1 MAEAKSDDPEPVA
14 DLHPVAVDRQP
25 LPRERV
31 EDAERDQLLRVLTR
45 PVVVG
50 GADDQRLGLVGL
62 AVGADH
68 HVAAGLRGRVG
79 RGRVDRRALGERALV
94 DRAVDLVGGDLEV
107 ADAGGARRF
116 EQHVGPVDVGLDELS
131 RGLDRAVDVGLGGE
145 VDDRL
150 AALDRGL
157 DRLGVGDVGD
167 DQLEP
172 LGVEPL
178 EVLLA
183 PGVGELVEHP
193 DPELG
198 MGLEPVAD
206 VGGAD
211 EPGPPGD
218 QHVHTPAL
226 ASRADRYSLSPCRHS
241 GRVIGSGR
249 SEASSESGGR
259 GAGRPSISVVPDIT
273 RVSKPA

>member
-1 MAEAKSDDPEPVA
+1 MNSPGASIERSTWVSAAKLTIASQPV
-14 DLHPVAVDRQP
+14 
-25 LPRERV
+25 
-31 EDAERDQLLRVLTR
+31 
-45 PVVVG
+45 
-50 GADDQRLGLVGL
+50 
-62 AVGADH
+62 
-68 HVAAGLRGRVG
+68 
-79 RGRVDRRALGERALV
+79 
-94 DRAVDLVGGDLEV
+94 
-107 ADAGGARRF
+107 
-116 EQHVGPVDVGLDELS
+116 
-131 RGLDRAVDVGLGGE
+131 
-145 VDDRL
+145 
-150 AALDRGL
+150 DRGL

-193 DPELG
+193 DPEVG

-211 EPGPPGD
+211 EPGPAGD

-226 ASRADRYSLSPCRHS
+226 ASRADRYSLSPWRHS

-259 GAGRPSISVVPDIT
+259 GAGRPSISVVPAIT
-273 RVSKPA
+273 RVSRPAWSKISCA